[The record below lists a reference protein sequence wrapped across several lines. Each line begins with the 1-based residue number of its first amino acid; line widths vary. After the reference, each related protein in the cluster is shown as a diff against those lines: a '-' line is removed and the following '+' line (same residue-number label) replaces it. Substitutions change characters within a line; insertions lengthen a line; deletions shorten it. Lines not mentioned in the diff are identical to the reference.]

1 MSASGPKGA
10 LASSENLFF
19 AEIMLRL
26 VYGHQLGSKLCR
38 PARGSAG
45 EALANNFQNK
55 SQPETNSEI

>member
-26 VYGHQLGSKLCR
+26 VYADQVGKLWR
-38 PARGSAG
+38 PARRSAG